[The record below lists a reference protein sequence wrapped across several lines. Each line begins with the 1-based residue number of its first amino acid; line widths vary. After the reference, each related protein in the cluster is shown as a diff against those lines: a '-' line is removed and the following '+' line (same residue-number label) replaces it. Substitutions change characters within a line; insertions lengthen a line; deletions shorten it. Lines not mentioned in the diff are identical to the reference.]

1 MSVCFLVCTTCKK
14 VCHKSYTLGHCLM
27 RMTISLSVTPALG
40 MSLRKVTLFCSNWA
54 PVTDLKRIETPHS
67 LYCDFGGCKTFTTCW
82 SGSTVQVWVQVQAPA
97 CHLAISP
104 GKGLPSIRQWPY
116 VSDFVARFCKN
127 STWFSHGHRF
137 FDLWNMQKSVTLIIY
152 LGPLPTLQNLPR
164 NRR

>member
-67 LYCDFGGCKTFTTCW
+67 LYCDFGGYKTFTTCW